1 VEKATTFLES
11 MDQNVLLKMN
21 DSELRRLARQLD
33 RLEEIIGQIREN
45 M

>member
-1 VEKATTFLES
+1 

-45 M
+45 L